1 MRLLRL
7 LPLWSF
13 LLASHAAEVTNFYEF
28 RSIHDRDGIGKFYM
42 GREIALVMGHQAA
55 DWLERPEREE
65 EEHTEK
71 LVEELKVRPGDV
83 VADIGCGT
91 GYFSRRLSEKVGD
104 HGQVLAVDIQPEML
118 ELLTNRMAAAKI
130 RNVKPV
136 LGTVTDP
143 KLPRAS
149 VDLVLLVDVYHEF
162 EYPREMMDAL
172 CRALKT
178 GGRVVF
184 VEFRAEDPSVP
195 IKPLHKMTEQQVKKE
210 MSAQPLEWV
219 ETIGVLPRQHIIIFR
234 KK

>member
-1 MRLLRL
+1 MRWFRI
-7 LPLWSF
+7 LPLWCL
-13 LLASHAAEVTNFYEF
+13 LLASHAAEVTNVYEF

-55 DWLERPEREE
+55 DWLERPERDE

-91 GYFSRRLSEKVGD
+91 GYFSRRLAEKVGD
-104 HGQVLAVDIQPEML
+104 RGQVLAVDIQQEML

-162 EYPREMMDAL
+162 EHPREMMDAI

-184 VEFRAEDPSVP
+184 VEFRAEDRSVP
-195 IKPLHKMTEQQVKKE
+195 IKPLHKMAEEQVKKE
-210 MSAQPLEWV
+210 MSAQPLQWA